1 MAARR
6 PPGKRMRRGMQPA
19 ANVRLKPP
27 IKNGC
32 GLPADEARSVPGG
45 RRTTTTMTGTGVIAG
60 EGSETLRHKHGA
72 RRRAGGRRP
81 GLRRQHRAGTGRAAR
96 RATNQRITA
105 SGVRQYLVTDGCR
118 RGRRPRAVTR
128 HLSCVHHTRR
138 LTDVCHDTSRPAPPS
153 PPNRHDDSCCNS
165 TVYRF
170 YNSFFILPNVA

>member
-19 ANVRLKPP
+19 ANLRLKPP

-96 RATNQRITA
+96 RATNQRTTTSA
-105 SGVRQYLVTDGCR
+105 SVNTW
-118 RGRRPRAVTR
+118 
-128 HLSCVHHTRR
+128 
-138 LTDVCHDTSRPAPPS
+138 
-153 PPNRHDDSCCNS
+153 
-165 TVYRF
+165 
-170 YNSFFILPNVA
+170 

>member
-72 RRRAGGRRP
+72 RRRVGGGRDC
-81 GLRRQHRAGTGRAAR
+81 AGSTGRARAALHGGPPISALR
-96 RATNQRITA
+96 R
-105 SGVRQYLVTDGCR
+105 
-118 RGRRPRAVTR
+118 RRP
-128 HLSCVHHTRR
+128 S
-138 LTDVCHDTSRPAPPS
+138 
-153 PPNRHDDSCCNS
+153 
-165 TVYRF
+165 
-170 YNSFFILPNVA
+170 ILGD